1 MVQGVTAVVLDALLL
16 LQVVFL
22 TVGAVFAVVAARG
35 YRGSPWGRV
44 LRPLPVVLVL
54 FVVSAGV
61 ALLPVPWWGDVATYL
76 WGVAILG
83 IAVAVYEFL
92 LLTTGRRA
100 V

>member
-1 MVQGVTAVVLDALLL
+1 MAQGVTALALDALLL

-44 LRPLPVVLVL
+44 LRPLPVVLAL

-61 ALLPVPWWGDVATYL
+61 ALLPVAWWADVATYL
-76 WGVAILG
+76 WGVAVLG
-83 IAVAVYEFL
+83 IGVSVYEFL
-92 LLTTGRRA
+92 LLTTGRRSM
-100 V
+100 